1 MLKMDPP
8 FRLFT
13 LKMIA
18 NMIIEISQSE
28 NKDSYC
34 LKKSDLNL
42 FNDVQTN
49 NWIGNT
55 FIIF

>member
-28 NKDSYC
+28 DKDSYC

-42 FNDVQTN
+42 FNDVQN
-49 NWIGNT
+49 YN
-55 FIIF
+55 